1 VIKRLHFALLM
12 SMSLALLSACG
23 PARDED
29 MWLQNDLQT
38 PALSADEQLEAKVR
52 NALNEDET
60 RREAMRV
67 TISAYRGTVLV
78 TGQAPTPQFLT
89 QAIDIVR
96 RVPGVK
102 LVHNQ
107 IEVSAITAPAIQTQD
122 SQLASELRARI
133 PTIKSLPGFD
143 PSQVKI
149 TVENGVVYWMGG
161 VRQAEGQALTEAARQ
176 VPGVKKVVVLFEY
189 VD

>member
-1 VIKRLHFALLM
+1 MIKRRHFALLM

-23 PARDED
+23 PTRDED

-38 PALSADEQLEAKVR
+38 PALSADEQLEAKIR
-52 NALNEDET
+52 NALSEDEMGK
-60 RREAMRV
+60 AIRV
-67 TISAYRGTVLV
+67 TISVYRGTVLV
-78 TGQAPTPQFLT
+78 TGQVPTPQYLT
-89 QAIDIVR
+89 QVINIVR

-107 IEVSAITAPAIQTQD
+107 LEVSAVAAPATQAQD

-161 VRQAEGQALTEAARQ
+161 VHQAEGQALTEVARQ
-176 VPGVKKVVVLFEY
+176 LPGVKKVVVLFEY